1 MFDAPLCQGLY
12 DRLQPADACQPFR
25 RMLGHPEVCRRL
37 DWLCGPGYREVAE
50 PMCCIYPPGTP
61 GGQLHGQ
68 NTADVKDVLQ

>member
-1 MFDAPLCQGLY
+1 
-12 DRLQPADACQPFR
+12 
-25 RMLGHPEVCRRL
+25 MLAHPEVCRRL